1 MATNQAAP
9 VLNRYVV
16 SAAFK
21 SSDIS
26 PAGFGKGDAPTM
38 LRRIC
43 DFFGDLAQ
51 GAYASNLKM
60 AYNCVAA
67 QATITITGTGTNGDT
82 LIVLGTTITM
92 KTSGASPAA
101 NEINIGGS
109 VTAVA
114 AQIVGLINGTTAL
127 SPNSW
132 AGMCYAS
139 NVAGVITLTCL
150 IPGVIGNVLL
160 ATGGSSTAVTITHD
174 FGTSVAGSEGT
185 AGTFKSGIA

>member
-1 MATNQAAP
+1 MATTQAAP

-21 SSDIS
+21 SADIS
-26 PAGFGKGDAPTM
+26 PTGFGKGDAPTM

-67 QATITITGTGTNGDT
+67 TGTITVTGTGTNGDT
-82 LIVLGTTITM
+82 LTLLGTVITM
-92 KTSGASPAA
+92 VTSGALPAS
-101 NEINIGGS
+101 NQINIGGS

-114 AQIVGLINGTTAL
+114 NQIVGLINGTTAL

-132 AGMCYAS
+132 AGLVYAS
-139 NVAGVITLTCL
+139 NVAGVITVTCL
-150 IPGVIGNVLL
+150 IPGVIGNKLV
-160 ATGGSSTAVTITHD
+160 ATTKSSTALTITAD
-174 FGTSVAGSEGT
+174 IGVAIAGTEGT
-185 AGTFKSGIA
+185 AATFKSGIA

>member
-1 MATNQAAP
+1 MATTQTAP
-9 VLNRYVV
+9 KLMRYVLSV
-16 SAAFK
+16 AA
-21 SSDIS
+21 DGPS
-26 PAGFGKGDAPTM
+26 PTGFGKGDAPTM
-38 LRRIC
+38 LRKISTL
-43 DFFGDLAQ
+43 FGAVAQ
-51 GAYASNLKM
+51 GAHASNLKM
-60 AYNCVAA
+60 AYNAVAA
-67 QATITITGTGTNGDT
+67 QATITVGGTGTNGDT
-82 LIVLGTTITM
+82 ATILGIVITM
-92 KTSGASPAA
+92 KTSSASPAA

-132 AGMCYAS
+132 AGMCSAS

-160 ATGGSSTAVTITHD
+160 ATSVSSTALTVTHD

-185 AGTFKSGIA
+185 AATFKSGIA